1 MIWLVII
8 LGILA
13 LPMILLLLYLVYQ
26 AMSEGF
32 LYLFNREEYY
42 KRQDEDLKR
51 LLDVLFPWYT

>member
-13 LPMILLLLYLVYQ
+13 LPMILLLLYVGYQ

-32 LYLFNREEYY
+32 LYLFNREGYY
-42 KRQDEDLKR
+42 KRQDEDIKR

>member
-13 LPMILLLLYLVYQ
+13 LPMILLLLYVGYQ

-32 LYLFNREEYY
+32 LYLFNREGYY

>member
-13 LPMILLLLYLVYQ
+13 LPMILLLLYVGYQ

-42 KRQDEDLKR
+42 KRQDEDIKR
-51 LLDVLFPWYT
+51 LLDMLFPWYI

>member
-13 LPMILLLLYLVYQ
+13 LPMILLLLYVGYQ

-32 LYLFNREEYY
+32 LYLFNREKYY

-51 LLDVLFPWYT
+51 LLDVLLPWYT

>member
-13 LPMILLLLYLVYQ
+13 LPMILLLLYVGYQ

-32 LYLFNREEYY
+32 LYLFNREKYY